1 MRKVW
6 ILIIS
11 IFLFIGVL
19 VIVGV
24 SIYNKVNRELE
35 GLKTIVIDEIDLSTT
50 MDGTY
55 IGSYETTVVKVK
67 VAVTVV
73 NHTITEIEI
82 LKHDNGQ
89 GKEAEEILND
99 VIESQSV
106 LVDSIAG
113 ATYSSKVILLAIIDA
128 LD

>member
-19 VIVGV
+19 VIVGI
-24 SIYNKVNRELE
+24 SIYNKINRELE

>member
-24 SIYNKVNRELE
+24 SIYNKMNRELE

-55 IGSYETTVVKVK
+55 IGSYETMVVKVK

-82 LKHDNGQ
+82 LKHDNGR

>member
-1 MRKVW
+1 
-6 ILIIS
+6 
-11 IFLFIGVL
+11 
-19 VIVGV
+19 
-24 SIYNKVNRELE
+24 
-35 GLKTIVIDEIDLSTT
+35 

>member
-24 SIYNKVNRELE
+24 SIYNKINRELE

>member
-67 VAVTVV
+67 VAVTVF

>member
-24 SIYNKVNRELE
+24 SIYNKINRELE

-67 VAVTVV
+67 VAVIVV

-89 GKEAEEILND
+89 GKEAEEIFND